1 VTLYNVNT
9 LLHALKQITMSMRE
23 VDKKMIRKVFGICVF
38 FMFLVFVFSWLDTI
52 QLSRVQYHCIQ
63 EQGCTQGR
71 T

>member
-9 LLHALKQITMSMRE
+9 LLHALKQIIMSMRE

-52 QLSRVQYHCIQ
+52 QLSRVQY
-63 EQGCTQGR
+63 R
-71 T
+71 